1 MVEALLALGAN
12 VGDTRATL
20 ERAVALLCDG
30 DLVRLRARSSDY
42 QTSPWGV
49 EQQPEFVNLCVIV
62 DTALSPGALLE
73 RSQQIER
80 ELGRNRAAEKRWGPR
95 PIDIDILAYDDIV
108 VDEPG
113 LKLPHPH
120 LFERAFVLV
129 PLSEIAPDRIIAGT
143 RVAEA
148 LTAVDV
154 SGVRKLPPRLSNLV

>member
-12 VGDTRATL
+12 VGDARATL

-42 QTSPWGV
+42 QTPPWGV
-49 EQQPEFVNLCVIV
+49 EQQPEFVNLCLMV

-73 RSQQIER
+73 RAQQIER
-80 ELGRNRAAEKRWGPR
+80 ELGRNRAAEIRWGPR

-108 VDEPG
+108 IDEPE
-113 LKLPHPH
+113 LRLPHPQ

-129 PLSEIAPDRIIAGT
+129 PLSEIAPDRIIAGR
-143 RVAEA
+143 RVADA
-148 LTAVDV
+148 LAAVDA
-154 SGVRKLPPRLSNLV
+154 SGIRKLPPRLSNLV